1 MNKER
6 VNIQYS
12 IDLNELSGEVV
23 RLIARATNVAE
34 AAMQA
39 EFSDLKQIDEN
50 HALSL
55 HAISTV
61 DIARKRLAAIDYAL
75 NDVAQIING
84 YLTFKVQE
92 NLQEQADQ
100 RPFTPD
106 PPPQQ
111 HDPVPAVDPLYAAM
125 RAADAGS

>member
-23 RLIARATNVAE
+23 RLIARATSVAE
-34 AAMQA
+34 AVHQA
-39 EFSDLKQIDEN
+39 EFKDLSHIDEK

-55 HAISTV
+55 HAVSTV

-92 NLQEQADQ
+92 TLQEQADQ
-100 RPFTPD
+100 RPIAPD
-106 PPPQQ
+106 SG
-111 HDPVPAVDPLYAAM
+111 PLHEDM
-125 RAADAGS
+125 RQTKEGK

>member
-12 IDLNELSGEVV
+12 IDLNELSSEVV
-23 RLIARATNVAE
+23 RLMTRASSMAE
-34 AAMQA
+34 GAVQS
-39 EFSDLKQIDEN
+39 EFSELKQIDDD

-55 HAISTV
+55 HAVSAV
-61 DIARKRLAAIDYAL
+61 DVARKRLAAIDYAL

-92 NLQEQADQ
+92 NLQEQIDQ
-100 RPFTPD
+100 SPTSPD
-106 PPPQQ
+106 
-111 HDPVPAVDPLYAAM
+111 AGPLHEDM
-125 RAADAGS
+125 RADDEGK

>member
-23 RLIARATNVAE
+23 RLLARASSVAE
-34 AAMQA
+34 AAIQT
-39 EFSDLKQIDEN
+39 EFNDLKQIDEN

-100 RPFTPD
+100 RPAAPDATPLHAD
-106 PPPQQ
+106 
-111 HDPVPAVDPLYAAM
+111 M
-125 RAADAGS
+125 RVADAGS

>member
-12 IDLNELSGEVV
+12 IDLNELAGEVV
-23 RLIARATNVAE
+23 RLMARASSVAE
-34 AAMQA
+34 AAVQS
-39 EFSDLKQIDEN
+39 EFSDLKQIDEK

-55 HAISTV
+55 HAVSAV
-61 DIARKRLAAIDYAL
+61 DVARKRLAAIDYAL

-92 NLQEQADQ
+92 NLQEQIEQ
-100 RPFTPD
+100 SPLSPD
-106 PPPQQ
+106 
-111 HDPVPAVDPLYAAM
+111 VSPLHEDM
-125 RAADAGS
+125 RAADEGT

>member
-12 IDLNELSGEVV
+12 IDLNELASEVV
-23 RLIARATNVAE
+23 RLMARASSVAE
-34 AAMQA
+34 AAVQS
-39 EFSDLKQIDEN
+39 EFSDLKQIDEK

-55 HAISTV
+55 HAVSAV
-61 DIARKRLAAIDYAL
+61 DVARKRLAAIDYAL

-92 NLQEQADQ
+92 NLQEQIEQ
-100 RPFTPD
+100 SPFSPD
-106 PPPQQ
+106 
-111 HDPVPAVDPLYAAM
+111 VSPLHEDM
-125 RAADAGS
+125 RAADEGT